1 METGVLRIWWQ
12 PLGRLVLAALGG
24 ALLTGLLLLLFYI
37 GDGLTVVA
45 PPVVLTGA
53 ELQLAAGQGEHTAA
67 GLQIRQPDAQGLSVV
82 QGPVQRMVRAAL
94 YPHLSWQVEG
104 LAPGS
109 EMRLAWV
116 TLAEPRTV
124 RERLLPAQ
132 AAGSVDLG
140 TDPHWRGR
148 IAMMGLMVRGPLAEP
163 LLVQRLELRPVTR
176 GSVGLWRW
184 AVGEWSE
191 LEDWS
196 QRSINYIAGAPLD
209 ALFYPVLVVA
219 LWVGLSVVLYIL
231 LAWPAPASRGW
242 KPYAA
247 LFLLGWLVLDLRW
260 QWDLSQRVQQTEA
273 RFAGKSG
280 DEQRLAATD
289 GDLYRFLLDVRR
301 HLPEMPV
308 RIFIVS
314 ADPAENTTYEA
325 GRARYHLLP
334 HNGYA
339 GLSRPPDA
347 RVAVENSYV
356 LILSPV
362 PGIRYDRNAQV
373 LEWENGQLP
382 VELRYVAP
390 AGALFRV
397 RGG

>member
-12 PLGRLVLAALGG
+12 PLGQLVLATLGG

-37 GDGLTVVA
+37 GGGLTVVA

-53 ELQLAAGQGEHTAA
+53 ELQLAAGRGEHTAA

-116 TLAEPRTV
+116 TLAEPSTI

-132 AAGSVDLG
+132 GAGSVDLG

-148 IAMMGLMVRGPLAEP
+148 IAMVGLIVHGPLPEP
-163 LLVQRLELRPVTR
+163 LLVQRLELRLATL
-176 GSVGLWRW
+176 GSAGLWRW
-184 AVGEWSE
+184 AIGEWSE

-219 LWVGLSVVLYIL
+219 LWVSLSVVLYVA

-280 DEQRLAATD
+280 DEQRLAASD

-301 HLPEMPV
+301 HLPETPV

-347 RVAVENSYV
+347 RVAVENNYV

-373 LEWENGQLP
+373 LEWENGKLP
-382 VELRYVAP
+382 VELRYMAP

>member
-116 TLAEPRTV
+116 TLAEPRTI

-219 LWVGLSVVLYIL
+219 LWVGLSVVLYVL
-231 LAWPAPASRGW
+231 LAWPAPASKGW

-260 QWDLSQRVQQTEA
+260 QWDLRQRVQQTEA

-301 HLPEMPV
+301 HLPETPV
-308 RIFIVS
+308 RLLIVS
-314 ADPAENTTYEA
+314 ADPAENTTYQA

-347 RVAVENSYV
+347 RVAVENNYV

-362 PGIRYDRNAQV
+362 PGIRYDLNAQV
-373 LEWENGQLP
+373 LEWENGRLP

>member
-1 METGVLRIWWQ
+1 
-12 PLGRLVLAALGG
+12 
-24 ALLTGLLLLLFYI
+24 
-37 GDGLTVVA
+37 
-45 PPVVLTGA
+45 
-53 ELQLAAGQGEHTAA
+53 
-67 GLQIRQPDAQGLSVV
+67 
-82 QGPVQRMVRAAL
+82 
-94 YPHLSWQVEG
+94 
-104 LAPGS
+104 
-109 EMRLAWV
+109 
-116 TLAEPRTV
+116 
-124 RERLLPAQ
+124 
-132 AAGSVDLG
+132 
-140 TDPHWRGR
+140 
-148 IAMMGLMVRGPLAEP
+148 
-163 LLVQRLELRPVTR
+163 
-176 GSVGLWRW
+176 
-184 AVGEWSE
+184 
-191 LEDWS
+191 
-196 QRSINYIAGAPLD
+196 
-209 ALFYPVLVVA
+209 VLVVA
-219 LWVGLSVVLYIL
+219 LWVGLSVVLYVL

-280 DEQRLAATD
+280 DEQRLAASD

-301 HLPEMPV
+301 HLPETPV
-308 RIFIVS
+308 RLFIVS

-347 RVAVENSYV
+347 RIAVENNYV

-373 LEWENGQLP
+373 LEWENGRLP
-382 VELRYVAP
+382 VELQYVAP

>member
-116 TLAEPRTV
+116 TLAEPSTI

-301 HLPEMPV
+301 HLPETPV

-373 LEWENGQLP
+373 LEWENGKLP
-382 VELRYVAP
+382 VELRYMAP

>member
-301 HLPEMPV
+301 HLPETPV

-382 VELRYVAP
+382 VELRYMAP

>member
-301 HLPEMPV
+301 HLPETPV

-347 RVAVENSYV
+347 RVAVENNYV

>member
-301 HLPEMPV
+301 HLPETPV